1 MSAPTITAPATPTT
15 ASTRKVA
22 DTASASQ
29 STDDAPADLFQ
40 GLMQALSA
48 VPDDAVPADTG
59 NAITLSEGFSVPSQ
73 EAVLPPEFLDFGL
86 VLPQTIPL
94 PPLTVRD
101 TPQYQILPLVSSNKA
116 TTELKLVAVD
126 GEARLQTH
134 ALLDLVQRHALGL
147 KTPLATTMAAI
158 ASAPRPVPETGAASC
173 MAVPEPT
180 ASSNTVT
187 TEPKP
192 VAVAGEAQ
200 SPTHPLL
207 DVVRGHTPGP
217 AAPLVTA
224 IVAATSTPRPAPEAG
239 AANLMAATEPTTNKS
254 ARPGLASVLDTAAKG
269 QDIPLT
275 EPFQPATPGAIDLA
289 SGFRQAVN
297 HTTEST
303 AIYRNTLQT
312 QPSSPAFQTELVSEV
327 RFLVKGGL
335 QHAELRMNPA
345 ELGPIQIELRLS
357 SQVADIGF
365 TAAHAATREGITQSL
380 PQLREM
386 LNSQGLSLGQTS
398 VGAETQGQQQ
408 APQDRPRFDASPRTV
423 EDRTTTAVT
432 DMRVGGNTQR
442 AQGVL
447 DLYA

>member
-1 MSAPTITAPATPTT
+1 MSAPTITAPATPTS

-59 NAITLSEGFSVPSQ
+59 NAITLSEGFSVPTQ
-73 EAVLPPEFLDFGL
+73 EAVLPPEFLGL
-86 VLPQTIPL
+86 GLALPQAIPL
-94 PPLTVRD
+94 PLPTVRD
-101 TPQYQILPLVSSNKA
+101 TAQGQPLPL
-116 TTELKLVAVD
+116 
-126 GEARLQTH
+126 
-134 ALLDLVQRHALGL
+134 
-147 KTPLATTMAAI
+147 
-158 ASAPRPVPETGAASC
+158 ASDS
-173 MAVPEPT
+173 
-180 ASSNTVT
+180 TVT
-187 TEPKP
+187 PNPTPIELNR
-192 VAVAGEAQ
+192 EAQ
-200 SPTHPLL
+200 SPTHALL
-207 DVVRGHTPGP
+207 ALVRGHTPGTETP
-217 AAPLVTA
+217 APTTMTA
-224 IVAATSTPRPAPEAG
+224 MAAATPRPAPEAG
-239 AANLMAATEPTTNKS
+239 AANLMAAPEPTTNKS

-297 HTTEST
+297 HATEST

>member
-59 NAITLSEGFSVPSQ
+59 TALTLSEGFSVPTQ
-73 EAVLPPEFLDFGL
+73 EAVLPPEFLGL
-86 VLPQTIPL
+86 GLALPQAIPL
-94 PPLTVRD
+94 PLPTVRD
-101 TPQYQILPLVSSNKA
+101 TAEGQPLPL
-116 TTELKLVAVD
+116 
-126 GEARLQTH
+126 
-134 ALLDLVQRHALGL
+134 
-147 KTPLATTMAAI
+147 
-158 ASAPRPVPETGAASC
+158 ASDS
-173 MAVPEPT
+173 
-180 ASSNTVT
+180 TVT
-187 TEPKP
+187 ANPTPIELNR
-192 VAVAGEAQ
+192 EAQ
-200 SPTHPLL
+200 SPTHALL
-207 DVVRGHTPGP
+207 ALVRGHTPGTETP
-217 AAPLVTA
+217 APTTMTA
-224 IVAATSTPRPAPEAG
+224 MAAATPRPAPEAG

-297 HTTEST
+297 HATEST